1 MNSELTSKHQ
11 PKAAST
17 AGAPSP
23 RGLALSGARLCST
36 FGARVFTYKRY
47 GRVGLPF
54 RSDKTAPAL
63 SGGTR
68 LSRRAEPAER
78 CLLCHLCCVWLRAY
92 ASEEKV
98 KSERHE
104 ASGPARLPAPQES
117 RADNTQPGSKMTE
130 NAKRC
135 HLHMRQSGRPAKAS
149 RTPNGGNSK
158 ARSWHGPVL
167 ARHGT
172 ARPPPPSWQHQ
183 ASAPCLRL

>member
-1 MNSELTSKHQ
+1 MALRSLE
-11 PKAAST
+11 
-17 AGAPSP
+17 
-23 RGLALSGARLCST
+23 RGCVRHSGLGC
-36 FGARVFTYKRY
+36 
-47 GRVGLPF
+47 LPTRGMDAWVCHF
-54 RSDKTAPAL
+54 EAIKTVPAL
-63 SGGTR
+63 SEGTR
-68 LSRRAEPAER
+68 LSRRAERAER

-135 HLHMRQSGRPAKAS
+135 HLHLRQSGRPAKAS

-172 ARPPPPSWQHQ
+172 ARPPPPSW
-183 ASAPCLRL
+183 